1 MISFIRRSALRW
13 LTVPLMLC
21 VMALSIT
28 ACDSSGAGVK
38 EQTPQQATTK
48 SYSGKTIFKGL
59 FFAEGPVAK
68 KFPEIWKNPSVTR
81 QLSRLT
87 SEQQVEAEKLETKI
101 LNWIGEERPKFFG
114 EFRQAIQSGDHL
126 QIRKALDRSS
136 TLMLSAIEDI
146 TGIDPKKVRANPAKS
161 AQEDTCAVV
170 VAVAV
175 AAVVV
180 AVVFYVAEA
189 SKSADS
195 SLRVEEFVD
204 EIAARLHRPAA

>member
-1 MISFIRRSALRW
+1 MINFVRMSALRW
-13 LTVPLMLC
+13 LTVPLIFC

-28 ACDSSGAGVK
+28 ACDSSGISVK
-38 EQTPQQATTK
+38 EKTPQQPTTQA
-48 SYSGKTIFKGL
+48 YSGKTIFKGL

-68 KFPEIWKNPSVTR
+68 KYPEIWKNPSVTQ
-81 QLSRLT
+81 QLSKMT
-87 SEQQVEAEKLETKI
+87 TEQQAEAEELETKI
-101 LNWIGEERPKFFG
+101 LNWIGEERPQFFG

-136 TLMLSAIEDI
+136 TLTLNAIEDI
-146 TGIDPKKVRANPAKS
+146 TGINPEKAVANPAKS
-161 AQEDTCAVV
+161 AGEGTCAVV
-170 VAVAV
+170 VFAAV

-180 AVVFYVAEA
+180 ALAFYVAEI
-189 SKSADS
+189 SKSTDS